1 MSFLAKLEIDGEVM
15 NVLEFQCTINQD
27 TDKSGKPSADPVGG
41 KIRIV
46 VESTKS
52 TMLFDWMVSNTQT
65 KNGKLTF
72 YRRDAVSKMR
82 DLQFKDA
89 YCVHYDEMFV
99 AYNSMSMKI
108 EIVVSAKE
116 INMNGSQFTRNWPL
130 KL

>member
-1 MSFLAKLEIDGEVM
+1 MSFLAKLEIDGEIM

-41 KIRIV
+41 KIRVV

-72 YRRDAVSKMR
+72 YRRDAISKMR
-82 DLQFKDA
+82 DLQFKEG
-89 YCVHYDEMFV
+89 YCIHYDELFI
-99 AYNSMSMKI
+99 AYNTMSMRI
-108 EIVVSAKE
+108 EVVISAKE
-116 INMNGSQFTRNWPL
+116 INMNGSQFARNWPL

>member
-15 NVLEFQCTINQD
+15 NVLEFQCTLSQD

-41 KIRIV
+41 KVRVV

-52 TMLFDWMVSNTQT
+52 TMLFDWMTSNTQT

-72 YRRDAVSKMR
+72 YRRDAISKMR
-82 DLQFKDA
+82 DLEFKEG
-89 YCVHYDEMFV
+89 YCIHYDELFI
-99 AYNSMSMKI
+99 AYNTMSMRI
-108 EIVVSAKE
+108 EVVISAKE

>member
-41 KIRIV
+41 KIRVV

-72 YRRDAVSKMR
+72 YRRDAISKMR
-82 DLQFKDA
+82 DLQFKEG
-89 YCVHYDEMFV
+89 YCIHYDELFI
-99 AYNSMSMKI
+99 AYNTMSMRI

-116 INMNGSQFTRNWPL
+116 INMNGSQFARNWPL

>member
-41 KIRIV
+41 KIRVV

-72 YRRDAVSKMR
+72 YRRDAISKMR

-99 AYNSMSMKI
+99 AYNTMSMKI
-108 EIVVSAKE
+108 EIVISAKE
-116 INMNGSQFTRNWPL
+116 INMNGSQFVRNWPL

>member
-1 MSFLAKLEIDGEVM
+1 MSFLAKLEIDGEIM

-41 KIRIV
+41 KIRVV

-72 YRRDAVSKMR
+72 YRRDAISKMR
-82 DLQFKDA
+82 DLHFKEG
-89 YCVHYDEMFV
+89 YCIHYDELFI
-99 AYNSMSMKI
+99 AYNTMSMRI
-108 EIVVSAKE
+108 EVVISAKE
-116 INMNGSQFTRNWPL
+116 INMNGSQFARNWPL

>member
-1 MSFLAKLEIDGEVM
+1 MSFLAKLEIDGETM

-41 KIRIV
+41 KIRVV

-72 YRRDAVSKMR
+72 YRRDAISKMR

-99 AYNSMSMKI
+99 AYNTMSMKI

-116 INMNGSQFTRNWPL
+116 INMNGSQFVRNWPL

>member
-1 MSFLAKLEIDGEVM
+1 MSFLAKLEIDGEIM

-41 KIRIV
+41 KIRVV

-72 YRRDAVSKMR
+72 YRRDAISKMR
-82 DLQFKDA
+82 DLQFKEG
-89 YCVHYDEMFV
+89 YCIHYDELFI
-99 AYNSMSMKI
+99 AYNTMSMRI
-108 EIVVSAKE
+108 EVVISEKE
-116 INMNGSQFTRNWPL
+116 INMNGSQFARNWPL

>member
-41 KIRIV
+41 KIRVV

-72 YRRDAVSKMR
+72 YRRDAISKMR
-82 DLQFKDA
+82 DLQFKEG
-89 YCVHYDEMFV
+89 YCIHYDELFI
-99 AYNSMSMKI
+99 AYNTMSMRI
-108 EIVVSAKE
+108 EVVISAKE
-116 INMNGSQFTRNWPL
+116 INMNGSQFARNWPL